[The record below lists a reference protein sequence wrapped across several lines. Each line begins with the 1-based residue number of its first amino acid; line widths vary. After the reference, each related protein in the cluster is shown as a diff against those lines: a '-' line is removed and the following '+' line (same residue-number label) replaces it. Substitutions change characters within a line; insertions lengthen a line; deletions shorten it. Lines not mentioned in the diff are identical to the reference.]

1 MTRQLLLP
9 RNVVEKFMLDPSM
22 GVANLKIVFYF
33 VGIMFSHIKYTNSTH
48 LAS

>member
-33 VGIMFSHIKYTNSTH
+33 VGINVFKH
-48 LAS
+48 